1 MSYGNRE
8 VTIININKCIKT
20 AKKLK
25 LFPDGV
31 YTPQRVEAVWNAFIS
46 DRSSGKT
53 TAWLIVGLIA
63 YVEDG
68 TITHYVRSKEQMIRE
83 SNINKIYSVI
93 ESCGYISKITNDKYN
108 SIEYRR
114 NVRGFYL
121 AYKDSEG
128 NTIASDTECC
138 CKVLSID
145 NNDNYKSSY
154 QCDKADYVIF
164 DEFINAYYKSG
175 EFVIFCDL
183 LSTLFRKRLTG
194 YIIMLAN
201 TINRRSEY
209 FDELGC
215 RDFIETAEQGDKI
228 TYELNGTSVHVEIVG
243 TKLDDRRKLFNSRYF
258 NFSNLRLNSITGA
271 GWSIDNVPHITKK
284 ADSILV
290 KNVFVH
296 YQTNY
301 VQLYIVKVN
310 EYGLCIHA
318 VKSNA
323 PKKEDCIIYSVSDD
337 FSDKKYIYSK
347 GNDRFSKWLWGYM
360 YDSKKWFFATNSVG
374 SIIKAYYSTK

>member
-1 MSYGNRE
+1 MSYGNKG

-31 YTPQRVEAVWNAFIS
+31 YTPQRVDAVWNAFIS

-108 SIEYRR
+108 GIEYRR

-121 AYKDSEG
+121 VCKDSEG
-128 NTIASDTECC
+128 NTIASDTNCC

-154 QCDKADYVIF
+154 QCDKADFVIF

-175 EFVIFCDL
+175 EFVVFCDL

-228 TYELNGTSVHVEIVG
+228 TYELNGTTVHVEIVG
-243 TKLDDRRKLFNSRYF
+243 TKLDDKRKLFNSRYF

-301 VQLYIVKVN
+301 VQLYVVKVN

-323 PKKEDCIIYSVSDD
+323 PKKKDCIIYSVSDD

-374 SIIKAYYSTK
+374 SIIKAYYSAK

>member
-1 MSYGNRE
+1 MALYGSE
-8 VTIININKCIKT
+8 VAIININKCIKT

-25 LFPDGV
+25 FFPDGV
-31 YTPQRVEAVWNAFIS
+31 YAPQRVDAVWNAFIS

-63 YVEDG
+63 YVDDG

-93 ESCGYISKITNDKYN
+93 ESRDYISKITNDKYN

-121 AYKDSEG
+121 VCKDSEG
-128 NTIASDTECC
+128 NTIASDTNCC

-154 QCDKADYVIF
+154 QCDKADFVIF

-175 EFVIFCDL
+175 EFVVFCDL

-228 TYELNGTSVHVEIVG
+228 TYELNGTTVHVEIVG

-301 VQLYIVKVN
+301 VQLYVVKVN
-310 EYGLCIHA
+310 GYGLCIHA

-323 PKKEDCIIYSVSDD
+323 PKKKDCIIYSVSDD

-374 SIIKAYYSTK
+374 SIIKAYYSAK

>member
-1 MSYGNRE
+1 MALYGSE
-8 VTIININKCIKT
+8 VLVININKCIKI

-31 YTPQRVEAVWNAFIS
+31 YTPESIEAVWNAFIS

-63 YVEDG
+63 YEQDG

-93 ESCGYISKITNDKYN
+93 ESCDYISKITNNKYN

-121 AYKDSEG
+121 TYKDNDG
-128 NTIASDTECC
+128 NIVASDTECC

-175 EFVIFCDL
+175 
-183 LSTLFRKRLTG
+183 
-194 YIIMLAN
+194 
-201 TINRRSEY
+201 
-209 FDELGC
+209 
-215 RDFIETAEQGDKI
+215 
-228 TYELNGTSVHVEIVG
+228 
-243 TKLDDRRKLFNSRYF
+243 
-258 NFSNLRLNSITGA
+258 
-271 GWSIDNVPHITKK
+271 
-284 ADSILV
+284 
-290 KNVFVH
+290 
-296 YQTNY
+296 
-301 VQLYIVKVN
+301 
-310 EYGLCIHA
+310 
-318 VKSNA
+318 
-323 PKKEDCIIYSVSDD
+323 
-337 FSDKKYIYSK
+337 
-347 GNDRFSKWLWGYM
+347 
-360 YDSKKWFFATNSVG
+360 
-374 SIIKAYYSTK
+374 

>member
-1 MSYGNRE
+1 M
-8 VTIININKCIKT
+8 

-31 YTPQRVEAVWNAFIS
+31 YAPERVDAVWNTFIS

-53 TAWLIVGLIA
+53 TAWLIVGLMGYI
-63 YVEDG
+63 EDG

-93 ESCGYISKITNDKYN
+93 ESCGYIRKITNDKYN

-121 AYKDSEG
+121 VYKDSDD

-154 QCDKADYVIF
+154 QCDKADFVIF

-175 EFVIFCDL
+175 EFVVFCDL

-194 YIIMLAN
+194 YIVMLAN

-243 TKLDDRRKLFNSRYF
+243 TKLDDKRKLFNSRYF

-284 ADSILV
+284 ADMILV

-301 VQLYIVKVN
+301 IQLYVVKVN
-310 EYGLCIHA
+310 DYGLCIHA

-323 PKKEDCIIYSVSDD
+323 PKKNDCIIYSVSDD
-337 FSDKKYIYSK
+337 FSNKKYVYGK
-347 GNDRFSKWLWGYM
+347 GNDRFSRWLWGYM
-360 YDSKKWFFATNSVG
+360 YESKKWFFATNSVG
-374 SIIKAYYSTK
+374 SIIKAYYSAK

>member
-1 MSYGNRE
+1 MSYGNKG

-31 YTPQRVEAVWNAFIS
+31 YTPQRVDAVWNAFIS

-121 AYKDSEG
+121 VCKDSEG
-128 NTIASDTECC
+128 NTIASDTNCC

-154 QCDKADYVIF
+154 QCDKADFVIF

-175 EFVIFCDL
+175 EFVVFCDL

-228 TYELNGTSVHVEIVG
+228 TYELNGTTVHVEIVG
-243 TKLDDRRKLFNSRYF
+243 TKLDDKRKLFNSRYF

-301 VQLYIVKVN
+301 VQLYVVKVN

-323 PKKEDCIIYSVSDD
+323 PKKKDCIIYSVSDD
-337 FSDKKYIYSK
+337 FSNKKYIYSK

-374 SIIKAYYSTK
+374 SIIKAYYSAK

>member
-1 MSYGNRE
+1 MSYGNKG

-31 YTPQRVEAVWNAFIS
+31 YTPQRVDAVWNAFIS

-68 TITHYVRSKEQMIRE
+68 TITHYIRSKEQMIRE

-93 ESCGYISKITNDKYN
+93 ESCSYISKITNDKYN

-121 AYKDSEG
+121 VCKDSEG
-128 NTIASDTECC
+128 NTIASDTNCC

-154 QCDKADYVIF
+154 QCDKADFVIF

-175 EFVIFCDL
+175 EFVVFCDL

-301 VQLYIVKVN
+301 VQLYVVKVD

-323 PKKEDCIIYSVSDD
+323 PKKNDCIIYSVTDD
-337 FSDKKYIYSK
+337 FSDKKYVYSK

-374 SIIKAYYSTK
+374 SIIKAYYSAK

>member
-1 MSYGNRE
+1 MSYGNKG

-31 YTPQRVEAVWNAFIS
+31 YTPQRVDAVWNAFIS

-93 ESCGYISKITNDKYN
+93 ESCGYIGKITNDKYN

-121 AYKDSEG
+121 VCKDSEG
-128 NTIASDTECC
+128 NTIASDTNCC

-154 QCDKADYVIF
+154 QCDKADFVIF

-175 EFVIFCDL
+175 EFVVFCDL
-183 LSTLFRKRLTG
+183 LSTLFRKRLSG

-228 TYELNGTSVHVEIVG
+228 TYELNGTTVHVEIVG

-301 VQLYIVKVN
+301 VQLYVVKVN

-323 PKKEDCIIYSVSDD
+323 PKKKDCIIYSVSDD

-374 SIIKAYYSTK
+374 SIIKAYYSAK

>member
-1 MSYGNRE
+1 MSYGNKG

-31 YTPQRVEAVWNAFIS
+31 YTPQRVDAVWNAFIS

-121 AYKDSEG
+121 VCKDSEG
-128 NTIASDTECC
+128 NTIASDTNCC

-154 QCDKADYVIF
+154 QCDKADFVIF

-175 EFVIFCDL
+175 EFVVFCDL

-209 FDELGC
+209 FDELDC

-228 TYELNGTSVHVEIVG
+228 TYELNGTTVHVEIVG
-243 TKLDDRRKLFNSRYF
+243 TKLNDRRKLFNSRYF

-301 VQLYIVKVN
+301 VQLYVVKVN

-323 PKKEDCIIYSVSDD
+323 PKKKDCIIYSVSDD

-374 SIIKAYYSTK
+374 SIIKAYYSAK

>member
-1 MSYGNRE
+1 MSYGNKG

-31 YTPQRVEAVWNAFIS
+31 YTPQRVDAVWNAFIS

-63 YVEDG
+63 YVEDS

-121 AYKDSEG
+121 VCKDSEG
-128 NTIASDTECC
+128 NTIASDTNCC

-154 QCDKADYVIF
+154 QCDKADFVIF

-175 EFVIFCDL
+175 EFVVFCDL
-183 LSTLFRKRLTG
+183 LSTLFRKRLSG

-243 TKLDDRRKLFNSRYF
+243 TKLDDKRKLFNSRYF

-301 VQLYIVKVN
+301 VQLYVVKVN

-323 PKKEDCIIYSVSDD
+323 PKKKDCIIYSVSDD

-347 GNDRFSKWLWGYM
+347 GNDRFSKWLWGHM

-374 SIIKAYYSTK
+374 SIIKAYYSAK

>member
-1 MSYGNRE
+1 MSYGNKG

-31 YTPQRVEAVWNAFIS
+31 YTPQRVDAVWNAFIS

-121 AYKDSEG
+121 VCKDSEG
-128 NTIASDTECC
+128 NTIASDTNCC

-154 QCDKADYVIF
+154 QCDKADFVIF

-175 EFVIFCDL
+175 EFVVFCDL

-228 TYELNGTSVHVEIVG
+228 TYELNGTTVHVEIVG

-301 VQLYIVKVN
+301 VQLYVVKVN

-323 PKKEDCIIYSVSDD
+323 PKKKDCIIYSVSDD

-374 SIIKAYYSTK
+374 SIIKAYYSAK

>member
-1 MSYGNRE
+1 MGIRG
-8 VTIININKCIKT
+8 VIIININKCIKT

-31 YTPQRVEAVWNAFIS
+31 YTPQRVDAVWNAFIS

-114 NVRGFYL
+114 TVRGFYL
-121 AYKDSEG
+121 VCKDSEG
-128 NTIASDTECC
+128 NTIASDTNCC

-154 QCDKADYVIF
+154 QCDKADFVIF

-175 EFVIFCDL
+175 EFVVFCDL

-228 TYELNGTSVHVEIVG
+228 TYELNGTTVHVEIVG
-243 TKLDDRRKLFNSRYF
+243 TKLDDKRKLFNSRYF

-301 VQLYIVKVN
+301 VQLYVVKVN
-310 EYGLCIHA
+310 GYGLCVHA

-323 PKKEDCIIYSVSDD
+323 PKKKDCIIYSVSDD
-337 FSDKKYIYSK
+337 FSDKKYVYSK

-374 SIIKAYYSTK
+374 SIVKAYYSAK

>member
-1 MSYGNRE
+1 MSYGNKG

-31 YTPQRVEAVWNAFIS
+31 YTPQRVDAVWNAFIS

-121 AYKDSEG
+121 VCKDSEG
-128 NTIASDTECC
+128 NTIASDTNCC

-154 QCDKADYVIF
+154 QCDKADFVIF

-175 EFVIFCDL
+175 EFVVFCDL

-228 TYELNGTSVHVEIVG
+228 TYELNGTTVHVEIVG
-243 TKLDDRRKLFNSRYF
+243 TKLDDKRKLFNSRYF

-301 VQLYIVKVN
+301 VQLYVVKVN

-323 PKKEDCIIYSVSDD
+323 PKKKDCIIYSVSDD

-374 SIIKAYYSTK
+374 SIIKAYYSAK

>member
-1 MSYGNRE
+1 MSYGNKG

-31 YTPQRVEAVWNAFIS
+31 YTPQRVDAVWNAFIS

-121 AYKDSEG
+121 VCKDSEG

-164 DEFINAYYKSG
+164 DEFINAFYKSG

-271 GWSIDNVPHITKK
+271 GWSIDNVPHITRK
-284 ADSILV
+284 ADIILV

-301 VQLYIVKVN
+301 VQLYVVKVN

-323 PKKEDCIIYSVSDD
+323 PKKDDCIIYSVTDD
-337 FSDKKYIYSK
+337 FSDKKYVYSK

-374 SIIKAYYSTK
+374 SIIKAYYSAK

>member
-1 MSYGNRE
+1 MSYGNKG

-31 YTPQRVEAVWNAFIS
+31 YTPQRVDAVWNAFIS

-121 AYKDSEG
+121 VCKDSEG
-128 NTIASDTECC
+128 NTIASDTNCC

-154 QCDKADYVIF
+154 QCDKADFVIF

-175 EFVIFCDL
+175 EFVVFCDL

-228 TYELNGTSVHVEIVG
+228 TYELNGTTVHVEIVG
-243 TKLDDRRKLFNSRYF
+243 TKLNDRRKLFNSRYF

-301 VQLYIVKVN
+301 VQLYVVKVN

-323 PKKEDCIIYSVSDD
+323 PKKKDCIIYSVSDD

-374 SIIKAYYSTK
+374 SIIKAYYSAK

>member
-1 MSYGNRE
+1 M
-8 VTIININKCIKT
+8 
-20 AKKLK
+20 
-25 LFPDGV
+25 FPDGV
-31 YTPQRVEAVWNAFIS
+31 YVPEPIEAVWNSFIS

-63 YVEDG
+63 YEQDG

-93 ESCGYISKITNDKYN
+93 ESCDYISKITNNKYN

-121 AYKDSEG
+121 TYKDADG
-128 NTIASDTECC
+128 NIVESDTECC

-243 TKLDDRRKLFNSRYF
+243 TKLDDKRKLFNSRYF
-258 NFSNLRLNSITGA
+258 NFNNLRLNSITGA

-310 EYGLCIHA
+310 DYGLCVHA
-318 VKSNA
+318 VKSSA
-323 PKKEDCIIYSVSDD
+323 PKKDDCIIYSVNDD

-347 GNDRFSKWLWGYM
+347 GTDRFSRWLWGYM
-360 YDSKKWFFATNSVG
+360 YDNKKWFFSTNSVG
-374 SIIKAYYSTK
+374 SIIKAYYSAK

>member
-1 MSYGNRE
+1 MGIRG

-31 YTPQRVEAVWNAFIS
+31 YTPQRVDAVWNAFIS

-121 AYKDSEG
+121 VCKDSEG
-128 NTIASDTECC
+128 NTIASDTNCC

-154 QCDKADYVIF
+154 QCDKADFVIF

-175 EFVIFCDL
+175 EFVVFCDL

-228 TYELNGTSVHVEIVG
+228 TYELNGTTVHVEIVG
-243 TKLDDRRKLFNSRYF
+243 TKLDDKRKLFNSRYF

-301 VQLYIVKVN
+301 VQLYVVKVN

-323 PKKEDCIIYSVSDD
+323 PKKKDCIIYSVSDD

-374 SIIKAYYSTK
+374 SIIKAYYSAK

>member
-1 MSYGNRE
+1 MN
-8 VTIININKCIKT
+8 IININKCIKT

-31 YTPQRVEAVWNAFIS
+31 YTPSAIDAVWNVYVS

-53 TAWLIVGLIA
+53 TAWLLIGLIA
-63 YVEDG
+63 YTDDG

-93 ESCGYISKITNDKYN
+93 ESCGYIDKITNGAYN
-108 SIEYRR
+108 GIEYKRATR
-114 NVRGFYL
+114 AFYL
-121 AYKDSEG
+121 VLKDG
-128 NTIASDTECC
+128 DGDTIASDTNYC
-138 CKVLSID
+138 CKVMSID

-154 QCDKADYVIF
+154 QCDKADFVIF
-164 DEFINAYYKSG
+164 DEFINAYYRSG
-175 EFVIFCDL
+175 EFVTFCDL
-183 LSTLFRKRLTG
+183 LSTLFRKRMNA

-215 RDFIETAEQGDKI
+215 RNFIETAEQGDKI
-228 TYELNGTSVHVEIVG
+228 TYELDGTVVHVEIVG
-243 TKLDDRRKLFNSRYF
+243 AKLDNKRKLFNSRYF
-258 NFSNLRLNSITGA
+258 NFNNLRLNSITGA

-284 ADSILV
+284 ADSILL

-296 YQTNY
+296 YQNNY
-301 VQLYIVKVN
+301 VQLYVVKVAD
-310 EYGLCIHA
+310 YGLCIHA

-323 PKKEDCIIYSVSDD
+323 PRKDDCIVYSVTDD
-337 FSDKKYIYSK
+337 FSDAKYVYGK
-347 GNDRFSKWLWGYM
+347 GSDRFSKWLWGYM
-360 YDSKKWFFATNSVG
+360 YDSKKWFYATNSVG
-374 SIIKAYYSTK
+374 SIIKAYYSAK

>member
-1 MSYGNRE
+1 MGIKE

-31 YTPQRVEAVWNAFIS
+31 YTPQRVDAVWNAFIS

-114 NVRGFYL
+114 SVRGFYL
-121 AYKDSEG
+121 VCKDSEG

-164 DEFINAYYKSG
+164 DEFINAFYKSG

-243 TKLDDRRKLFNSRYF
+243 TKLDDKRKLFNSRYF

-301 VQLYIVKVN
+301 VQLYVVRVDG
-310 EYGLCIHA
+310 YGLCVHA
-318 VKSNA
+318 VKSNT
-323 PKKEDCIIYSVSDD
+323 PKKDDCIIYSINDD
-337 FSDKKYIYSK
+337 FSDKKYVYGK
-347 GNDRFSKWLWGYM
+347 GSDRFSKWLWGYM

-374 SIIKAYYSTK
+374 SIIKAYYSAK